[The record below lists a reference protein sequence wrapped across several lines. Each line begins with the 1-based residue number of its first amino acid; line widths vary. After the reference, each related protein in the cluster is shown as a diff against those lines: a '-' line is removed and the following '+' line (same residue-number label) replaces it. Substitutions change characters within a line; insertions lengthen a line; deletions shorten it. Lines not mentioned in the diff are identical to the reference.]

1 MFRGSRGSKK
11 RVTKAVGAE
20 PSGAK
25 AVNRVGILWQ
35 DNCKYIWEIC
45 EELKGFRESG
55 CHVGFL
61 VRQLNY
67 QVLSLSIIWACCLS
81 NSGFNRSFFG
91 FTKKIACAFL
101 KKYILRPVCPQFFE
115 NPSGGP
121 FLSFLIALH
130 EVGSTEL
137 AQIVVC

>member
-25 AVNRVGILWQ
+25 GVNRVGILWQ
-35 DNCKYIWEIC
+35 DNCKYIWGIC

-55 CHVGFL
+55 CHVVFL

-67 QVLSLSIIWACCLS
+67 QVLSLSI

-91 FTKKIACAFL
+91 FTNKM
-101 KKYILRPVCPQFFE
+101 RV
-115 NPSGGP
+115 P
-121 FLSFLIALH
+121 F
-130 EVGSTEL
+130 
-137 AQIVVC
+137 